1 MEPGKLIQVSLS
13 PRASIAAM
21 SSSTASSA
29 LKRTF
34 KSTAPTPASS
44 DTLRDRL
51 AAVLPQGYKF
61 AIYHLSTPPT
71 KTEALCSAPP
81 DERPDKT
88 FGECHFLAVSVD
100 RDHGAPPSLKRAS
113 PGADEAK
120 AAEPRAQVLVFAVE
134 IFIFTTAYSTTLFV
148 GKADSTG
155 YLHRLKLPK
164 GTPSPIREVTATFLA
179 YLIEHRRRK
188 NTQTIVNLFARA
200 QSQYLFPGSVQ
211 NDGKHILDDR
221 GLVKWWCRVLNP
233 LMEGLRRE
241 AWGTPK
247 GYLLVPG
254 LEEADMR
261 AFVPRTATSANNW
274 VIGHPL
280 EKISHYVDEFDWVPP
295 RCLIPRYPDDPKS
308 RFRDELDEEVSKR
321 KQGMWKWASVK
332 NLDQFWEMMSF
343 RQECSSGRLTG
354 FIWLVFDSK
363 KKNNTAPPKAI
374 APASSFDTPFSSQNP
389 PSTPPRRRV
398 DILAQTPRSSKCSPL
413 KQDVDPATPTTP
425 QLNRS
430 KRPYKKEKKKKKK
443 RLTGPIISRP
453 PKVKRQLRNYLLD
466 RPTATKYYYWPAEGR
481 GDKVVSESE
490 YKRYIE
496 LLLHLDF
503 STLDKA
509 TGSSR
514 RWISQTGVGA
524 DEWGAS
530 VLGKARTQANLFGSV
545 SSGKEGGAVANLT
558 GLVRRKGSSQ
568 EAGQSMV
575 DSNGGAPKPVTVLDA
590 GLIRKKPKEEV

>member
-1 MEPGKLIQVSLS
+1 
-13 PRASIAAM
+13 M
-21 SSSTASSA
+21 SSSTTSSTFRRA
-29 LKRTF
+29 F
-34 KSTAPTPASS
+34 KSVTPTPTST

-51 AAVLPQGYKF
+51 AAVLPHGFKF
-61 AIYHLSTPPT
+61 AVYHLSTPPT
-71 KTEALCSAPP
+71 KTEPLCSAPP

-88 FGECHFLAVSVD
+88 FGESHFLAISID
-100 RDHGAPPSLKRAS
+100 RDHDAPAFLKRAS

-120 AAEPRAQVLVFAVE
+120 ATEPRAQVLVFAVE

-155 YLHRLKLPK
+155 YLHLLKLPK
-164 GTPSPIREVTATFLA
+164 GTSSPTRQVTAIFLA

-233 LMEGLRRE
+233 LMEGLRGE

-254 LEEADMR
+254 LEETDTM
-261 AFVPRTATSANNW
+261 AFVPRTATSADNW

-321 KQGMWKWASVK
+321 KQGIWKWASVK

-354 FIWLVFDSK
+354 FIWLVFNPTK
-363 KKNNTAPPKAI
+363 KDTAAQAKTTTST
-374 APASSFDTPFSSQNP
+374 SSFDAPFSSHNP

-398 DILAQTPRSSKCSPL
+398 DILAQTPRSNRGSPL
-413 KQDVDPATPTTP
+413 KQDLDGSPPRP
-425 QLNRS
+425 DRRKKKDKL
-430 KRPYKKEKKKKKK
+430 KRKKKK
-443 RLTGPIISRP
+443 LTGPIISRP

-466 RPTATKYYYWPAEGR
+466 RPTSTKYYYWPPEGR
-481 GDKVVSESE
+481 GAKVVSESE
-490 YKRYIE
+490 YKRDIE

-509 TGSSR
+509 VGSSR
-514 RWISQTGVGA
+514 RWISQAGVGA

-530 VLGKARTQANLFGSV
+530 VLGKAKTQGNLFGSV
-545 SSGKEGGAVANLT
+545 SSGNQGAVVTNLT
-558 GLVRRKGSSQ
+558 GLVRRKRPSQ
-568 EAGQSMV
+568 ETGQSTAG
-575 DSNGGAPKPVTVLDA
+575 SNESGPISINVLDA
-590 GLIRKKPKEEV
+590 GWIRKKPKDKA